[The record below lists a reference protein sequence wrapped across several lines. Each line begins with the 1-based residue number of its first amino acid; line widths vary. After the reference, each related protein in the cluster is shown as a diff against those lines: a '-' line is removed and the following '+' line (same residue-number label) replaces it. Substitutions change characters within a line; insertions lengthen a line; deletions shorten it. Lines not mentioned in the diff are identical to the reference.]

1 MGMSEQEFMKSP
13 LKKILKLIDIY
24 NDEQSIK
31 AATTNGELYWPKY
44 FGESESTEIH
54 SMKEVEGFC

>member
-1 MGMSEQEFMKSP
+1 MGMSEQAFYKSP

-24 NDEQSIK
+24 NDEQLMKVK
-31 AATTNGELYWPKY
+31 AANGETYWPKY
-44 FGESESTEIH
+44 FSEPEPTEIH